1 MADNDF
7 LIGLT
12 GGLDPSKSK
21 LEIENDIK
29 SIEGN
34 LKKIKL
40 QGEIDPS
47 KIKDI
52 EKQLSNLKATI
63 TDITVNPKALTNIVN
78 QINNALKGIQISN
91 ISIGGRNGNNPL
103 GKQFADSTAMIN
115 EFRKSL
121 SNIGMSS
128 SDIDKVIN
136 RINGL
141 NVTIDSLNQSTSF
154 LTGKKGD
161 KNLLSVNVSGIDE
174 FGQAIK
180 LTETWDMDAMKLV
193 KSIDAVSSA
202 TQKAGANTNN
212 FAKQQKTTVANL
224 TNQIKQINAS
234 AIDPNASRSITDTTH
249 LSTLK
254 SKYDEIT
261 QAIQK
266 MESASADT
274 FVDEQNNVKSL
285 IADFKILV
293 SEYRNAEN
301 ISVNLA
307 PDKLASGLSKAQS
320 EFEAL
325 NAKIKNA
332 NVESPKLT
340 ENITKIETALSK
352 TASGEILNQTE
363 LKEVFTALRNAK
375 AELNALNEI
384 KITNAG
390 LEKLK
395 LDANAAKDALD
406 AFGKKNVGFAEY
418 KTEINGVEVSV
429 ESLKAELDNV
439 TNKTDFDVLKSK
451 INAFKAEFDKATASV
466 QNSKNLFE
474 QVSNIKISVG
484 TDGKMSSSI
493 EVLRNNF
500 TKLGLSTEE
509 VKAKMQSL
517 DTEFNTLQNLINQGA
532 SNEAIVAQ
540 FQKLQTALSQTQN
553 NLKATRSEYSLLATE
568 QQRLSKANE
577 IEAWNQK
584 NSRASKEVIANNEA
598 YIASLRDL
606 NSEMTK
612 MQFNKINQGFKQS
625 ENSMRALG
633 KLGAS
638 MKDQFT
644 QAYQSFSMWLSASS
658 AVMKVVSE
666 TREAV
671 TELKEIDTLLTEISK
686 ANDTLT
692 KSQLSDIGDNSFD
705 VASKYGKSA
714 TDYLSGVQEA
724 SRAGYQNAEA
734 IAELSTAAQGAGDM
748 TAELANQMII
758 ATDKAYKLGG
768 STSELTKILDGMNYI
783 TNHNAVNMTE
793 LSEGMSIVGSTAA
806 SFGIEANELTAALAT
821 MSATT
826 QQSGSEVA
834 RAFRAI
840 LLNIRQVSDEEEN
853 IDAEGLTRYEQACNA
868 LGVTL
873 KETVNG
879 VQQLRDPM
887 EVLKEL
893 SIEYNK
899 LSEKDVKRTNLL
911 NSVGGKLRSTQLDAL
926 LRQWST
932 YETMLQQYED
942 GVGSMAVEAEKTA
955 NSWEGSANRLGNTWT
970 DIIENVL
977 NSDAVIAFLNTL
989 NNGLQIINKWTESL
1003 GSLGTI
1009 GVGAGLFAGLKNV
1022 GKPKMFGFNYCFEIA
1037 DFNMCS
1043 LGY

>member
-1 MADNDF
+1 MANTNDF
-7 LIGLT
+7 FVQLMAQ
-12 GGLDPSKSK
+12 LDTSSTNAEMEK
-21 LEIENDIK
+21 
-29 SIEGN
+29 
-34 LKKIKL
+34 LKKRLANDPIIQKVTLDTSMSKQAIKEMSVSIHKAL
-40 QGEIDPS
+40 QDAFRNTGIDNFDISIKEVEKILGSAVTESNRLS
-47 KIKDI
+47 K
-52 EKQLSNLKATI
+52 EMENASLKAQKFLAQFNKKSGGT
-63 TDITVNPKALTNIVN
+63 L
-78 QINNALKGIQISN
+78 INSKEFQDVQNA
-91 ISIGGRNGNNPL
+91 
-103 GKQFADSTAMIN
+103 
-115 EFRKSL
+115 
-121 SNIGMSS
+121 
-128 SDIDKVIN
+128 
-136 RINGL
+136 INGL
-141 NVTIDSLNQSTSF
+141 GNTHSIDELNKAMLILETTYNNMVSNLRNNGKSLNPFINAINEMGIMDDIIKGIGLEFDKLSNKPKNVTKEIRDLTAQQAKVNSF
-154 LTGKKGD
+154 AVGTQEWATAYGELQRMITK
-161 KNLLSVNVSGIDE
+161 
-174 FGQAIK
+174 
-180 LTETWDMDAMKLV
+180 V
-193 KSIDAVSSA
+193 KI
-202 TQKAGANTNN
+202 
-212 FAKQQKTTVANL
+212 
-224 TNQIKQINAS
+224 
-234 AIDPNASRSITDTTH
+234 
-249 LSTLK
+249 
-254 SKYDEIT
+254 EI
-261 QAIQK
+261 
-266 MESASADT
+266 S
-274 FVDEQNNVKSL
+274 
-285 IADFKILV
+285 
-293 SEYRNAEN
+293 
-301 ISVNLA
+301 NLA
-307 PDKLASGLSKAQS
+307 KAQS
-320 EFEAL
+320 AKSPIEIFNIADLKNQGKIYFTKVRNTLDSMMPDIQRKFKNLGFSEIDVKGVQDATGKIKEFTVTAKNAVGEIQKF
-325 NAKIKNA
+325 NFERAKIEAPNRTQGGF
-332 NVESPKLT
+332 VQTGS
-340 ENITKIETALSK
+340 IQVIK
-352 TASGEILNQTE
+352 TATQAQAELTSQTE
-363 LKEVFTALRNAK
+363 K
-375 AELNALNEI
+375 ANQELAEQQQKLANEI
-384 KITNAG
+384 KLSI
-390 LEKLK
+390 
-395 LDANAAKDALD
+395 
-406 AFGKKNVGFAEY
+406 
-418 KTEINGVEVSV
+418 
-429 ESLKAELDNV
+429 
-439 TNKTDFDVLKSK
+439 
-451 INAFKAEFDKATASV
+451 
-466 QNSKNLFE
+466 
-474 QVSNIKISVG
+474 G
-484 TDGKMSSSI
+484 TDGKTSSSI
-493 EVLRNNF
+493 EILRTNF
-500 TKLGLSTEE
+500 TKLGLSTDE
-509 VKAKMQSL
+509 VKSKMQNLDSEFGKLQSL
-517 DTEFNTLQNLINQGA
+517 MNQGA
-532 SNEAIVAQ
+532 SNEAIVSQ
-540 FQKLQTALSQTQN
+540 FQRVQTALSQTQN
-553 NLKATRSEYSLLATE
+553 NLKSTRAEYSLLVTE

-584 NSRASKEVIANNEA
+584 NTRASKEVIKNNEA

-633 KLGAS
+633 KLGQS
-638 MKDQFT
+638 LKDQFT

-666 TREAV
+666 IREAV
-671 TELKEIDTLLTEISK
+671 VELKEIDTLLTEISK
-686 ANDTLT
+686 ANDN
-692 KSQLSDIGDNSFD
+692 LSKDELEQIGDNSFD

-714 TDYLSGVQEA
+714 KDYLSGVQEA
-724 SRAGYQNAEA
+724 SRAGYQNAES

-955 NSWEGSANRLGNTWT
+955 QSWEGSANRLSNTWKDT
-970 DIIENVL
+970 VENVL
-977 NSDAVIAFLNTL
+977 NSDAIITAINTF
-989 NNGLQIINKWTESL
+989 NDFLQIINKATDSL